1 MLKSSFCWGGDPMNR
16 PRTRHTAGRCVFV
29 PYGYEGSEFVSQGN
43 VLAVRAI
50 LLCVLASFLGLRWLL
65 EQPSG
70 SSFEDLPEF
79 QLLLRVAEVIW

>member
-1 MLKSSFCWGGDPMNR
+1 MNR